1 MKYLKSKIS
10 NAGKAWFQLILNGE
24 IAQNANGQKS
34 STKQES
40 SGGAVLECLLT
51 MTEVL
56 GSIPGEALTLIFCL
70 DVELFFLSFF
80 LSVFPEQLLQ
90 STPPF
95 FSPHWWRWALS
106 RHFSPPPITY
116 KERGEI
122 TFSLLHRHKHS
133 YKYRCKFIFLYS
145 FVVIHYGS
153 YQANRSQVYRRKGSS

>member
-40 SGGAVLECLLT
+40 SGGAVLECLPM

-70 DVELFFLSFF
+70 DVELFFLS
-80 LSVFPEQLLQ
+80 VFPEQLLQ
-90 STPPF
+90 STPILL
-95 FSPHWWRWALS
+95 LS
-106 RHFSPPPITY
+106 SSSVSKFTMVNKWSLSLSL
-116 KERGEI
+116 
-122 TFSLLHRHKHS
+122 SLL
-133 YKYRCKFIFLYS
+133 FLFLSLSLYVPYS
-145 FVVIHYGS
+145 VGNQQTSIKIAAPS
-153 YQANRSQVYRRKGSS
+153 ETETEKWKLE

>member
-95 FSPHWWRWALS
+95 FSPLPLWASLPWSINGLSLSLSLLFLFLSLYLPYSVGNQQTSIKIAALS
-106 RHFSPPPITY
+106 PV
-116 KERGEI
+116 KQ
-122 TFSLLHRHKHS
+122 KQ
-133 YKYRCKFIFLYS
+133 KNK
-145 FVVIHYGS
+145 
-153 YQANRSQVYRRKGSS
+153 N